1 MARDDKN
8 MAQDIR
14 IYMRGLI
21 QACRE
26 HAYLRL
32 NQDCC
37 EHAYLRMI
45 QACWEHAY
53 LLTWAQTRPKPGPIW
68 ARAQTGPKPPHRSN
82 LEYLVV
88 VK

>member
-1 MARDDKN
+1 MTHYIKN
-8 MAQDIR
+8 IAQDNKHMAQDIR

-32 NQDCC
+32 NQDYC
-37 EHAYLRMI
+37 EHAYLWMI

-53 LLTWAQTRPKPGPIW
+53 LLTWAQIGSSVNRLAVILDHP
-68 ARAQTGPKPPHRSN
+68 
-82 LEYLVV
+82 
-88 VK
+88 